1 MDKISPCL
9 WFDKNALE
17 AAKFYVSVF
26 KTDSRIVRVSYY
38 PSGSHM
44 PEGEVAV
51 VEFTLRGRTYLG
63 LNGGP
68 TFKFSEAVSMSV
80 DCKDQKEVDYFWKAL
95 TAGGGTPVQC
105 GWLKDRYGLSWQI
118 VPEIVYKTCGGK
130 DRAKAGR
137 VMRAVWAYVK
147 PDVKALEK
155 AAEGEK

>member
-26 KTDSRIVRVSYY
+26 KKNSRIVRVSYY
-38 PSGSHM
+38 AEGSHM
-44 PEGEVAV
+44 KAGEVAV
-51 VEFTLRGRTYLG
+51 VEFTLAGRTYLG

-68 TFKFSEAVSMSV
+68 MFKFTEAVSMSV

-95 TAGGGTPVQC
+95 TARGGKPVQC
-105 GWLKDRYGLSWQI
+105 GWLRDRYGMPWQI
-118 VPEIVYKTCGGK
+118 VPSIVYKTCGGK
-130 DRAKAGR
+130 DRAKADR
-137 VMRAVWAYVK
+137 VMRAVWGMVK

-155 AAEGEK
+155 AAKG